1 MTRRQRP
8 LARRWGWPVALA
20 ALTIGGLLF
29 ALLGNSDF
37 WRAMSWIALSIPL
50 LIILR
55 HWPLRRL
62 FKRKHAP

>member
-1 MTRRQRP
+1 M
-8 LARRWGWPVALA
+8 A